1 MESVQAPFGKK
12 PFVLEKNLDSPKTGK
27 RRLSVQGVS
36 TQFNLLDLKSVVPTI
51 DGKSDVPVTELISEL
66 KYLFVLRIP
75 QPSKEPSKDPSKD
88 FKSFFLQL
96 VVPLNPVTKDKNQRS
111 VPSKSEI
118 YVVEIISCVA
128 RGFLK

>member
-1 MESVQAPFGKK
+1 VGSVQAPFGKK

-66 KYLFVLRIP
+66 KYLFVHRIP

-88 FKSFFLQL
+88 LKSFFLQL
-96 VVPLNPVTKDKNQRS
+96 VVPLNPVTKDKNKRS

>member
-75 QPSKEPSKDPSKD
+75 QPSKDPSKD
-88 FKSFFLQL
+88 FKSFFLQM
-96 VVPLNPVTKDKNQRS
+96 VVPLNPVTKDKNKRS

-118 YVVEIISCVA
+118 YVVEIISCVP